1 MRFLLSALPKTFALL
16 GALSIAVLVSAC
28 GSSSKDNSEQ
38 PSESTES
45 ATSHGPLFDPAT
57 AKIPTTNDLLFKGST
72 DGTLN
77 IPNPDNNPAI
87 TAINTLDGFS
97 TTIPI
102 TAEFDMPLAPSSLV
116 IGDTIHVFEV
126 TKNQQGAI
134 TNIVKELTTAEITTT
149 ATGENASILALTPLT
164 PLKESSSYLVI
175 LTNDIKDPSGAVAQA
190 PSTYSLVR
198 STTALTGADVE
209 ALEPLR
215 QLVNNME
222 GMAASKGVDKSKII
236 LSWSFTT
243 QSITPVLNQLATN
256 ASAKTIVIAPT
267 GKTTNDFSL
276 LLTGMA
282 DVSIGTL
289 DIPYYLEA
297 PDDENPTA
305 SMTSYWKGMGG
316 TALTRFNTK
325 PIATT
330 ILNIPV
336 IMTVPNAN
344 SGQTKPAEG
353 WPIIIYQHGITR
365 NRLDILG
372 YADSMAKAG
381 FAMIAIDLPLHGIA
395 DLSNPLHAS
404 NTLFPNDREATFDVD
419 FRNNE
424 TGAFEPDGLVDS
436 SGLHFINLSSFLTS
450 RDNVRQGV
458 ANLLV
463 LRRSLKNIADIN
475 ANNIG
480 LVAHSLGGIIAVPF
494 LGVES
499 KSMPSSLLTTGASI
513 STILRDSVTFGP
525 PIKAGLATKGIE
537 GASYQAFL
545 LGTQWVLDSADP
557 VNFAKDAAM
566 LHPIQM
572 TEVVGDGS
580 GVHLPD
586 QTVPNS
592 STEILA
598 TALGAKAASDATNP
612 VSVGNPRVVRFTQG
626 NHSSILDPTRGA
638 PEGGSYLNVLTEMHS
653 QLVKFHASGGTAL
666 VITDSEIIFSLPYT
680 FNYYP

>member
-1 MRFLLSALPKTFALL
+1 MRFLLSGLPIAPVLL
-16 GALSIAVLVSAC
+16 GTLSIAMLLSAC
-28 GSSSKDNSEQ
+28 GGGSSKDNSEQ
-38 PSESTES
+38 PSESTDS
-45 ATSHGPLFDPAT
+45 TLPHGPLFDPAST
-57 AKIPTTNDLLFKGST
+57 KIPKTNDLLFKGST

-77 IPNPDNNPAI
+77 IPNPDNNPII
-87 TAINTLDGFS
+87 TAVNTLDGFS
-97 TTIPI
+97 TTIPV
-102 TAEFDMPLAPSSLV
+102 TAEFDMSLAPSSLIV
-116 IGDTIHVFEV
+116 GDSIHVFEV

-134 TNIVKELTTAEITTT
+134 TNIVKELTTADIMAT
-149 ATGENASILALTPLT
+149 AIGENASTLALTPVT

-175 LTNDIKDPSGAVAQA
+175 LTNGIKDPKGAVAQT
-190 PSTYSLVR
+190 PSVYSLVR
-198 STTALTGADVE
+198 SATPLTGSNFE
-209 ALEPLR
+209 ALKPLR

-222 GMAASKGVDKSKII
+222 DMAASKGIDKSKIV

-243 QSITPVLNQLATN
+243 QSITPVLSQLAIN
-256 ASAKTIVIAPT
+256 ATAGAIVLAPT
-267 GKTTNDFSL
+267 GQTTNDFSPI
-276 LLTGMA
+276 LTGMA

-297 PDDENPTA
+297 PDNENPTA
-305 SMTSYWKGMGG
+305 SMTGYWKGIGG
-316 TALTRFNTK
+316 SALTRFNTT

-330 ILNIPV
+330 TLNTPV
-336 IMTVPNAN
+336 IMTTPNAN
-344 SGQTKPAEG
+344 SGQTKPVNG

-365 NRLDILG
+365 NRLDMLR
-372 YADSMAKAG
+372 YADSMAQAG
-381 FAMIAIDLPLHGIA
+381 FAMIAIDLPLHGIT
-395 DLSNPLHAS
+395 DRSNPLHAS

-424 TGAFEPDGLVDS
+424 TGALEPDGLVDS
-436 SGLHFINLSSFLTS
+436 SGLHFINLNSFLTS

-463 LRRSLKNIADIN
+463 LRRSLENIADIN
-475 ANNIG
+475 ANDVG

-494 LGVES
+494 LAVES

-513 STILRDSVTFGP
+513 STILRDSVTFAP
-525 PIKAGLATKGIE
+525 PIKAGLAAQGVTGS
-537 GASYQAFL
+537 GYQAFL

-557 VNFAKDAAM
+557 INFAKDAAM

-580 GVHLPD
+580 DTHLPD

-598 TALGAKAASDATNP
+598 TALGATAASDAINT
-612 VSVGNPRVVRFTQG
+612 VSVGKPRIVRFIQG

-638 PEGGSYLNVLTEMHS
+638 PEGGSYLNVFTEMHS
-653 QLVKFHASGGTAL
+653 QLDKFHASKGATL
-666 VITDSEIIFSLPYT
+666 VITNSEIIL
-680 FNYYP
+680 N